1 MEIGNKINQLRK
13 LSGMTQEQ
21 LAEKLNVS
29 RQTISKW
36 ESDSTS
42 PDLESI
48 VKISRIF
55 HVSLDDL
62 LKEGEAGVAN
72 KTDEQITL
80 EDLMKIN
87 LHNRKMTLLLISGLI
102 FIMVSILNFAYVI
115 ALQSTTLSTQYMLY
129 RYIVTGQ
136 YENAPID
143 YMRLMIPS
151 IIAAAIGV
159 ILFIS
164 YTIERRKKE
173 TENMY
178 KAKKFISYM
187 ALCVLIFSLCA
198 CGEKGSENA
207 AIYGE
212 TVGGLEDNELF
223 AIIDTNSSLPVLLV
237 TSQVY
242 NDGLGNQAALNCDV
256 YYLID
261 KEVKNIGTIESMGT
275 AYPIAYDETGIYA
288 ASGHDMQRFEIE
300 KSGSLRLAEGIYEQ
314 FDESGNAAYT
324 MKKGEETDV
333 ITEEEYY
340 AAFEKYSNA
349 TIVNFSYGA
358 SDAGKAE
365 VVTNNELEPRQ
376 GNIAEDVNVLE
387 IVQET
392 ASEFAVKK
400 METSYF

>member
-62 LKEGEAGVAN
+62 LKEGEAGVVN

-164 YTIERRKKE
+164 YTIERRKK
-173 TENMY
+173 
-178 KAKKFISYM
+178 
-187 ALCVLIFSLCA
+187 
-198 CGEKGSENA
+198 G
-207 AIYGE
+207 
-212 TVGGLEDNELF
+212 D
-223 AIIDTNSSLPVLLV
+223 
-237 TSQVY
+237 
-242 NDGLGNQAALNCDV
+242 
-256 YYLID
+256 
-261 KEVKNIGTIESMGT
+261 
-275 AYPIAYDETGIYA
+275 
-288 ASGHDMQRFEIE
+288 
-300 KSGSLRLAEGIYEQ
+300 
-314 FDESGNAAYT
+314 
-324 MKKGEETDV
+324 
-333 ITEEEYY
+333 
-340 AAFEKYSNA
+340 
-349 TIVNFSYGA
+349 
-358 SDAGKAE
+358 
-365 VVTNNELEPRQ
+365 
-376 GNIAEDVNVLE
+376 
-387 IVQET
+387 
-392 ASEFAVKK
+392 
-400 METSYF
+400 

>member
-62 LKEGEAGVAN
+62 VKEGESGVAN

-164 YTIERRKKE
+164 YTIERRKK
-173 TENMY
+173 
-178 KAKKFISYM
+178 
-187 ALCVLIFSLCA
+187 
-198 CGEKGSENA
+198 G
-207 AIYGE
+207 
-212 TVGGLEDNELF
+212 D
-223 AIIDTNSSLPVLLV
+223 
-237 TSQVY
+237 
-242 NDGLGNQAALNCDV
+242 
-256 YYLID
+256 
-261 KEVKNIGTIESMGT
+261 
-275 AYPIAYDETGIYA
+275 
-288 ASGHDMQRFEIE
+288 
-300 KSGSLRLAEGIYEQ
+300 
-314 FDESGNAAYT
+314 
-324 MKKGEETDV
+324 
-333 ITEEEYY
+333 
-340 AAFEKYSNA
+340 
-349 TIVNFSYGA
+349 
-358 SDAGKAE
+358 
-365 VVTNNELEPRQ
+365 
-376 GNIAEDVNVLE
+376 
-387 IVQET
+387 
-392 ASEFAVKK
+392 
-400 METSYF
+400 

>member
-72 KTDEQITL
+72 QTDEQITL

-164 YTIERRKKE
+164 YTIERRKK
-173 TENMY
+173 
-178 KAKKFISYM
+178 
-187 ALCVLIFSLCA
+187 
-198 CGEKGSENA
+198 G
-207 AIYGE
+207 
-212 TVGGLEDNELF
+212 D
-223 AIIDTNSSLPVLLV
+223 
-237 TSQVY
+237 
-242 NDGLGNQAALNCDV
+242 
-256 YYLID
+256 
-261 KEVKNIGTIESMGT
+261 
-275 AYPIAYDETGIYA
+275 
-288 ASGHDMQRFEIE
+288 
-300 KSGSLRLAEGIYEQ
+300 
-314 FDESGNAAYT
+314 
-324 MKKGEETDV
+324 
-333 ITEEEYY
+333 
-340 AAFEKYSNA
+340 
-349 TIVNFSYGA
+349 
-358 SDAGKAE
+358 
-365 VVTNNELEPRQ
+365 
-376 GNIAEDVNVLE
+376 
-387 IVQET
+387 
-392 ASEFAVKK
+392 
-400 METSYF
+400 

>member
-72 KTDEQITL
+72 TTDEQISL

-87 LHNRKMTLLLISGLI
+87 LHNRTMTLLLISGLI

-164 YTIERRKKE
+164 YTIERRKK
-173 TENMY
+173 
-178 KAKKFISYM
+178 
-187 ALCVLIFSLCA
+187 
-198 CGEKGSENA
+198 G
-207 AIYGE
+207 
-212 TVGGLEDNELF
+212 D
-223 AIIDTNSSLPVLLV
+223 
-237 TSQVY
+237 
-242 NDGLGNQAALNCDV
+242 
-256 YYLID
+256 
-261 KEVKNIGTIESMGT
+261 
-275 AYPIAYDETGIYA
+275 
-288 ASGHDMQRFEIE
+288 
-300 KSGSLRLAEGIYEQ
+300 
-314 FDESGNAAYT
+314 
-324 MKKGEETDV
+324 
-333 ITEEEYY
+333 
-340 AAFEKYSNA
+340 
-349 TIVNFSYGA
+349 
-358 SDAGKAE
+358 
-365 VVTNNELEPRQ
+365 
-376 GNIAEDVNVLE
+376 
-387 IVQET
+387 
-392 ASEFAVKK
+392 
-400 METSYF
+400 

>member
-1 MEIGNKINQLRK
+1 MLIEKLFILFKIALKGGQKMEIGNKINQLRK

-223 AIIDTNSSLPVLLV
+223 AIIDTNASLPVLLV

-300 KSGSLRLAEGIYEQ
+300 NPVRSDWQRG
-314 FDESGNAAYT
+314 F
-324 MKKGEETDV
+324 M
-333 ITEEEYY
+333 
-340 AAFEKYSNA
+340 SNL
-349 TIVNFSYGA
+349 TKVEMLLI
-358 SDAGKAE
+358 
-365 VVTNNELEPRQ
+365 P
-376 GNIAEDVNVLE
+376 
-387 IVQET
+387 
-392 ASEFAVKK
+392 
-400 METSYF
+400 

>member
-1 MEIGNKINQLRK
+1 
-13 LSGMTQEQ
+13 
-21 LAEKLNVS
+21 
-29 RQTISKW
+29 
-36 ESDSTS
+36 
-42 PDLESI
+42 
-48 VKISRIF
+48 
-55 HVSLDDL
+55 
-62 LKEGEAGVAN
+62 
-72 KTDEQITL
+72 
-80 EDLMKIN
+80 MK
-87 LHNRKMTLLLISGLI
+87 TLLFMEKPSEDWKIMSFLQLLIQMLLYL
-102 FIMVSILNFAYVI
+102 FYLLPHKYIM
-115 ALQSTTLSTQYMLY
+115 
-129 RYIVTGQ
+129 
-136 YENAPID
+136 
-143 YMRLMIPS
+143 
-151 IIAAAIGV
+151 
-159 ILFIS
+159 
-164 YTIERRKKE
+164 
-173 TENMY
+173 
-178 KAKKFISYM
+178 
-187 ALCVLIFSLCA
+187 
-198 CGEKGSENA
+198 
-207 AIYGE
+207 
-212 TVGGLEDNELF
+212 TV
-223 AIIDTNSSLPVLLV
+223 
-237 TSQVY
+237 
-242 NDGLGNQAALNCDV
+242 LGNQAALNCDV

>member
-72 KTDEQITL
+72 KPDEQITL

-164 YTIERRKKE
+164 YTIERRKK
-173 TENMY
+173 
-178 KAKKFISYM
+178 
-187 ALCVLIFSLCA
+187 
-198 CGEKGSENA
+198 G
-207 AIYGE
+207 
-212 TVGGLEDNELF
+212 D
-223 AIIDTNSSLPVLLV
+223 
-237 TSQVY
+237 
-242 NDGLGNQAALNCDV
+242 
-256 YYLID
+256 
-261 KEVKNIGTIESMGT
+261 
-275 AYPIAYDETGIYA
+275 
-288 ASGHDMQRFEIE
+288 
-300 KSGSLRLAEGIYEQ
+300 
-314 FDESGNAAYT
+314 
-324 MKKGEETDV
+324 
-333 ITEEEYY
+333 
-340 AAFEKYSNA
+340 
-349 TIVNFSYGA
+349 
-358 SDAGKAE
+358 
-365 VVTNNELEPRQ
+365 
-376 GNIAEDVNVLE
+376 
-387 IVQET
+387 
-392 ASEFAVKK
+392 
-400 METSYF
+400 

>member
-62 LKEGEAGVAN
+62 LKEGEVDVAN

-87 LHNRKMTLLLISGLI
+87 LYNRKMTLLLISGLI

-164 YTIERRKKE
+164 YTIERRKK
-173 TENMY
+173 
-178 KAKKFISYM
+178 
-187 ALCVLIFSLCA
+187 
-198 CGEKGSENA
+198 G
-207 AIYGE
+207 
-212 TVGGLEDNELF
+212 D
-223 AIIDTNSSLPVLLV
+223 
-237 TSQVY
+237 
-242 NDGLGNQAALNCDV
+242 
-256 YYLID
+256 
-261 KEVKNIGTIESMGT
+261 
-275 AYPIAYDETGIYA
+275 
-288 ASGHDMQRFEIE
+288 
-300 KSGSLRLAEGIYEQ
+300 
-314 FDESGNAAYT
+314 
-324 MKKGEETDV
+324 
-333 ITEEEYY
+333 
-340 AAFEKYSNA
+340 
-349 TIVNFSYGA
+349 
-358 SDAGKAE
+358 
-365 VVTNNELEPRQ
+365 
-376 GNIAEDVNVLE
+376 
-387 IVQET
+387 
-392 ASEFAVKK
+392 
-400 METSYF
+400 

>member
-1 MEIGNKINQLRK
+1 
-13 LSGMTQEQ
+13 
-21 LAEKLNVS
+21 
-29 RQTISKW
+29 
-36 ESDSTS
+36 
-42 PDLESI
+42 
-48 VKISRIF
+48 
-55 HVSLDDL
+55 
-62 LKEGEAGVAN
+62 
-72 KTDEQITL
+72 
-80 EDLMKIN
+80 
-87 LHNRKMTLLLISGLI
+87 
-102 FIMVSILNFAYVI
+102 
-115 ALQSTTLSTQYMLY
+115 
-129 RYIVTGQ
+129 
-136 YENAPID
+136 
-143 YMRLMIPS
+143 
-151 IIAAAIGV
+151 
-159 ILFIS
+159 
-164 YTIERRKKE
+164 
-173 TENMY
+173 MY

-223 AIIDTNSSLPVLLV
+223 AIIDTNASLPVLLV

-300 KSGSLRLAEGIYEQ
+300 KSGLIRLAEGIYEQ
-314 FDESGNAAYT
+314 FDKSGN
-324 MKKGEETDV
+324 
-333 ITEEEYY
+333 

-376 GNIAEDVNVLE
+376 GNIAEDVNVPE

>member
-1 MEIGNKINQLRK
+1 MSRTQRKYDQEYKIQAVKLAKEIGGAKAAKELGIPE
-13 LSGMTQEQ
+13 G
-21 LAEKLNVS
+21 
-29 RQTISKW
+29 TIHTW
-36 ESDSTS
+36 
-42 PDLESI
+42 
-48 VKISRIF
+48 
-55 HVSLDDL
+55 
-62 LKEGEAGVAN
+62 LKAVRA
-72 KTDEQITL
+72 
-80 EDLMKIN
+80 
-87 LHNRKMTLLLISGLI
+87 
-102 FIMVSILNFAYVI
+102 
-115 ALQSTTLSTQYMLY
+115 
-129 RYIVTGQ
+129 
-136 YENAPID
+136 
-143 YMRLMIPS
+143 
-151 IIAAAIGV
+151 
-159 ILFIS
+159 
-164 YTIERRKKE
+164 
-173 TENMY
+173 
-178 KAKKFISYM
+178 
-187 ALCVLIFSLCA
+187 
-198 CGEKGSENA
+198 
-207 AIYGE
+207 
-212 TVGGLEDNELF
+212 
-223 AIIDTNSSLPVLLV
+223 
-237 TSQVY
+237 QVY